1 MYICGCFALSNG
13 PNREVLWII
22 SIFGVVFGQNVC
34 FWPPGVC
41 MYRVTPHCYAINFEE
56 ITLSWMYICD
66 CFALSNGSNR
76 EVLWIIPIFGVLFGQ
91 NMGIW
96 PPGVPIYRV
105 TPRFFAIYFEE
116 IVSRFV
122 LNVTFLIFRI
132 FERSEMSKN
141 DYFDYFWSKIRRLT
155 PWGDNKG
162 SYPLGWSY
170 FFNISSHILGK
181 TLV

>member
-34 FWPPGVC
+34 FDPPGSACIGLPPTV
-41 MYRVTPHCYAINFEE
+41 MQLILKKYHH
-56 ITLSWMYICD
+56 TLSWMYICD

-141 DYFDYFWSKIRRLT
+141 DYFDYF
-155 PWGDNKG
+155 
-162 SYPLGWSY
+162 
-170 FFNISSHILGK
+170 
-181 TLV
+181 LVEN